1 MQGPHQVAQKSITT
15 GLPEAMMSLTFS
27 SVNVVAIIIYFIDN
41 ELVFQFIKDDSRR
54 YVLVK
59 IKFERDFKLFEQF
72 KELLID
78 GDAFAGR

>member
-41 ELVFQFIKDDSRR
+41 ELVFQFIKDDSRS

-59 IKFERDFKLFEQF
+59 IEFERDFKLFEQF